1 MSQLTWSDSLGKRVK
16 VGDRA
21 RQQVPTLDEV
31 RAAIA
36 EAGDEFGL
44 KAGRREVAAQLV
56 DYFMEEAKV
65 VYVIYDV
72 WTKGFLEWLGTKDV
86 PQAERDA
93 EISRLKALLAFPDGQ
108 PYEPEPRWEALGA
121 FAGRLGNRIRSYDIT
136 GAEADRELDTL
147 EESWRQLHDRGA
159 DLMAGLLAFVARRFG
174 ESALEEC
181 YRYVMEPYIQERY
194 TPFDVRV
201 VPYEDTIERNLYISF
216 EAMRA
221 HLCGPQRQGTFDLEE
236 HEDRWVV
243 AFDPCG
249 SGGRSMRGD
258 AVEGTGSRVLE
269 PYEFGVTQ
277 EKHDWAWNKE
287 GICYYCAHCC
297 LVLEKLPVE
306 RWGHPVRVV
315 DPPVWGGAADA
326 ASTQQKCRWTI
337 YKSLEAIPE
346 ERYQRIGH
354 AKPQLPVIQPMSA
367 AAAGATGD
375 TGSSPEAGSPIADA
389 TPAERWLEPRD

>member
-1 MSQLTWSDSLGKRVK
+1 MTQLTWSETLGKRVK
-16 VGDRA
+16 VGSWTD
-21 RQQVPTLDEV
+21 QQTPTLEEA
-31 RAAIA
+31 RRAIA

-72 WTKGFLEWLGTKDV
+72 WTKGFLDWLATKGV
-86 PQAERDA
+86 PEEERQAEID
-93 EISRLKALLAFPDGQ
+93 RLKALLAFPDG
-108 PYEPEPRWEALGA
+108 EPLDPQARWEALGA

-136 GAEADRELDTL
+136 GAEADRDLATL
-147 EESWRQLHDRGA
+147 AESWRQLHDRGA

-174 ESALEEC
+174 EASLEDC
-181 YRYVMEPYIQERY
+181 YRFVMEPYIQERY

-221 HLCGPQRQGTFDLEE
+221 HLCGPRREGTFDLDEYD
-236 HEDRWVV
+236 DRWVV
-243 AFDPCG
+243 SFDPCG

-258 AVEGTGSRVLE
+258 TVEGTGSRVLE

-277 EKHDWAWNKE
+277 EKHDWAWNQE

-326 ASTQQKCRWTI
+326 ATTQQKCRWTI

-346 ERYQRIGH
+346 DRYRRIGH
-354 AKPQLPVIQPMSA
+354 EKPQLPVIQP
-367 AAAGATGD
+367 
-375 TGSSPEAGSPIADA
+375 
-389 TPAERWLEPRD
+389 R